1 MSFTIFHNPR
11 CSKSRNTLNLLKEN
25 GIEPDI
31 RLYVI
36 DPPSSDEIQD
46 IIDKLHIRPKDLL
59 RKGESVFKE
68 LNLNQQED
76 RTDVIIQIM
85 SENPILIERPIVIR
99 GEKAIIGRP
108 PENVLSLIGALENKQ
123 SILI

>member
-11 CSKSRNTLNLLKEN
+11 CSKSRKTLNLLKEN

-31 RLYVI
+31 RLYLI
-36 DPPSSDEIQD
+36 DPPSSVELQD
-46 IIDKLHIRPKDLL
+46 IIDKLNIHPKDLL

-108 PENVLSLIGALENKQ
+108 PENVLSLI
-123 SILI
+123 

>member
-31 RLYVI
+31 RLYLI
-36 DPPSSDEIQD
+36 DPPSSVELQD
-46 IIDKLHIRPKDLL
+46 IIDKLNIHPKDLL

-108 PENVLSLIGALENKQ
+108 PEMF
-123 SILI
+123 

>member
-31 RLYVI
+31 RLYLI
-36 DPPSSDEIQD
+36 DPPSSVELQD
-46 IIDKLHIRPKDLL
+46 IIDKLNIHPKDLL

-108 PENVLSLIGALENKQ
+108 PENVLSLI
-123 SILI
+123 

>member
-31 RLYVI
+31 RLYLI
-36 DPPSSDEIQD
+36 DPPSSVELQD
-46 IIDKLHIRPKDLL
+46 IIDKLNIRPKDLL

-108 PENVLSLIGALENKQ
+108 PENVLSLI
-123 SILI
+123 

>member
-31 RLYVI
+31 RLYLI
-36 DPPSSDEIQD
+36 DPPSSVELQD
-46 IIDKLHIRPKDLL
+46 IIDKLNIHPKDLL

-99 GEKAIIGRP
+99 GKKAIIGRP
-108 PENVLSLIGALENKQ
+108 PENVLSLI
-123 SILI
+123 

>member
-31 RLYVI
+31 RLYLI
-36 DPPSSDEIQD
+36 DPPSSVELQD
-46 IIDKLHIRPKDLL
+46 IIDKLNIRPKDLL

-99 GEKAIIGRP
+99 GKKAIIGRP
-108 PENVLSLIGALENKQ
+108 PENVLSLI
-123 SILI
+123 

>member
-31 RLYVI
+31 RLYLI
-36 DPPSSDEIQD
+36 DPPSSVELQD

-85 SENPILIERPIVIR
+85 SKNPILIERPIVIR

-108 PENVLSLIGALENKQ
+108 PENVLSLI
-123 SILI
+123 